1 MKRDLAALNP
11 RRILVCQQRQIGDAL
26 LVTPALELLK
36 RRFPQAGLHLFTEAK
51 CEPLLRGNPHIDRFV
66 LLNKRQLRGLWAQM
80 AWYRRVAAAGYDL
93 VVDFQQLPRCR
104 MLTRFSRA
112 GVRLS
117 FPAPWHRFGLY
128 THTVRPEPGYAA
140 AAKVSL
146 LAPLGIA
153 WRGERPRIYLTDDER
168 ARARALLAALG
179 LREGQRLVSV
189 DPTHRRASK
198 RWPAARYAG
207 LLDRLGEA
215 RPDLR
220 FLLLRGPG
228 EDDEV
233 RALRAA
239 CARPQHILLPDGAPD
254 LRLSAACMAEAALHL
269 GNCSAPRHMAV
280 ALNVPSL
287 VIPGA
292 SGPEWTYPD
301 PRHVEL
307 RPGLPCAPCSR
318 AACPQPRCL
327 TLVSVD
333 EAAEAALRLLDAPA
347 SPGAPREASG
357 R

>member
-1 MKRDLAALNP
+1 MKRDLASLTP

-26 LVTPALELLK
+26 LATPALELLK
-36 RRFPQAGLHLFTEAK
+36 KRFPRAELHLFTEAK
-51 CEPLLRGNPHIDRFV
+51 CEPLLRGNPHIDKFL
-66 LLNKRQLRGLWAQM
+66 LLNRRELRGLWAQM
-80 AWYRRVAAAGYDL
+80 AWYRRVTAAGYDL
-93 VVDFQQLPRCR
+93 VADFQQLPRCR

-112 GVRLS
+112 PVRLS
-117 FPAPWHRFGLY
+117 FPPPWYRPGLY
-128 THTVRPEPGYAA
+128 THTVRPAPGYAA

-146 LAPLGIA
+146 LAPLGIT
-153 WRGERPRIYLTDDER
+153 WNGERPRLYLTDGER
-168 ARARALLAALG
+168 ERARALLAALG

-198 RWPAARYAG
+198 RWPAASYAG
-207 LLDRLGEA
+207 LLDRLGEV

-228 EDDEV
+228 EDEEV

-239 CARPQHILLPDGAPD
+239 CARPRQILLPDEAPD
-254 LRLSAACMAEAALHL
+254 LRLSAACMAEAVLHL

-292 SGPEWTYPD
+292 SGPEWTFPD

-307 RPGLPCAPCSR
+307 RPDVPCAPCPRTDCS
-318 AACPQPRCL
+318 QPRCL
-327 TLVSVD
+327 TLVTVD
-333 EAAEAALRLLDAPA
+333 EAARAALRLLDGPSA
-347 SPGAPREASG
+347 
-357 R
+357 

>member
-1 MKRDLAALNP
+1 MKHDIAALNP

-36 RRFPQAGLHLFTEAK
+36 KRFPRAELHLFTETK
-51 CEPLLRGNPHIDRFV
+51 CEPLLRGNPHIDTFL
-66 LLNKRQLRGLWAQM
+66 LLNRRELRGLWAQM
-80 AWYRRVAAAGYDL
+80 AWYRRAAATGYDM

-112 GVRLS
+112 KVRLS
-117 FPAPWHRFGLY
+117 FPAPWHRAGLY
-128 THTVRPEPGYAA
+128 THTVCPAPGYAA

-146 LAPLGIA
+146 LAPLGIT
-153 WRGERPRIYLTDDER
+153 WRGERPRIYLTEDER
-168 ARARALLAALG
+168 ARARAFLAGLG
-179 LREGQRLVSV
+179 LRGGQSLISV

-198 RWPAARYAG
+198 RWPAASYAR
-207 LLDRLGEA
+207 LLDRLGAA
-215 RPDLR
+215 RPDAR

-239 CARPQHILLPDGAPD
+239 CARPQQILLPDGTPD

-269 GNCSAPRHMAV
+269 GNCSAPRHIAV

-307 RPGLPCAPCSR
+307 RPGVPCAPCSR
-318 AACPQPRCL
+318 TDCPQPRCL
-327 TLVSVD
+327 TLVTPD
-333 EAAEAALRLLDAPA
+333 EAAQTALRLLDEY
-347 SPGAPREASG
+347 PRASG
-357 R
+357 A